1 MKVIDLRL
9 MISLY
14 TDMTRSFVAI
24 MLGIIGRFL
33 RYLLYLNEVWEDV
46 EDSDIV
52 PGSYAFEHMR

>member
-14 TDMTRSFVAI
+14 TDDNKLRIIGRFYNRCLVAI

-33 RYLLYLNEVWEDV
+33 RYPLY
-46 EDSDIV
+46 
-52 PGSYAFEHMR
+52 